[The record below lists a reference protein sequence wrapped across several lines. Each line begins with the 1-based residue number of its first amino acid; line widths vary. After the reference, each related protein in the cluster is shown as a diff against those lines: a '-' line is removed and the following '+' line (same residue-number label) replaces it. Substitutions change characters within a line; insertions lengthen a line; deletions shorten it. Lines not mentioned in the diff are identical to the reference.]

1 MFSTVSCSTPSYTPS
16 FSGAETAGSIAYSA
30 PTPSFFSGA
39 ETAGSIASSSSSSSL
54 NVMA

>member
-16 FSGAETAGSIAYSA
+16 FSGTETAGSIAYSA
-30 PTPSFFSGA
+30 PTPSFFGA

-54 NVMA
+54 NIVA